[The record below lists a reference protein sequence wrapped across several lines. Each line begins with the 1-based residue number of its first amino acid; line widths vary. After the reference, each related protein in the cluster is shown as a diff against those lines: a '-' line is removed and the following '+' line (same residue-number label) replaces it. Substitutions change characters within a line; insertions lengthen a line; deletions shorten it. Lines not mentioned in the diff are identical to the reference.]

1 MTENAGYDLAGK
13 RVWVAGHR
21 GMVGSALVRRLAAEN
36 CELLTA
42 TRAEL
47 DLHRQGDVEAWMQRE
62 KPTTIIIAAATVGGI
77 LANDTRPAEFIY
89 NNLVIATN
97 IVEAAHRIGVGKLL
111 YLGSSCIYPRDA
123 LQPMRE
129 DALLTG
135 PLEPTNQWYAIS
147 KIAGLM
153 LCRAYRRQF
162 GCDYISAMPT
172 NLYGPND
179 NYDLYSSH
187 VLPALIAKA
196 HNAKIGKG
204 GDFIVWG
211 TGKPRREF
219 LHVDDLADALVFLLK
234 HYSAEEHVNIGAG
247 YDVTIRELAETI
259 VSIVGIPERLQ
270 FDTTKPDGAPQKL
283 MDSSRLLT
291 MGWQPKKTLQQ
302 GLEMTYK
309 WYVEHIATCYPK

>member
-1 MTENAGYDLAGK
+1 MRENSGYDLAGK
-13 RVWVAGHR
+13 RVWVAGHH

-47 DLHRQGDVEAWMQRE
+47 DLHRQGDVEAWMRRE
-62 KPTTIIIAAATVGGI
+62 RPTTVIIAAATVGGI
-77 LANDTRPAEFIY
+77 LANGTRPAEFLY

-97 IVEAAHRIGVGKLL
+97 IVEAAHRTGVEKLL
-111 YLGSSCIYPRDA
+111 NLGSSCIYPRNA

-153 LCRAYRRQF
+153 LCRAYRRQYN
-162 GCDYISAMPT
+162 CDYISAMPT

-187 VLPALIAKA
+187 VIPALIAKA
-196 HNAKIGKG
+196 HNAKITKSS
-204 GDFIVWG
+204 DLVVWG

-247 YDVTIRELAETI
+247 YDITIRELAETI

-309 WYVEHIATCYPK
+309 WYVEHIATQSN